1 MSCGWLGRVEEFVP
15 LATLCC
21 FAVAAPKPRR
31 EAAAP
36 APKKSERPD
45 VKGGTFTPASAHSFE
60 GLLPGGLEWHAVFL
74 QAHGFGE
81 TGVVSSQELVGVS
94 RGKPRLGEGHSRG
107 APAAMRVLHLM

>member
-1 MSCGWLGRVEEFVP
+1 VSCGWLGRVEEFVP

-94 RGKPRLGEGHSRG
+94 RGKLRLGEGNGRG
-107 APAAMRVLHLM
+107 APAVMRAPHLM